1 MKRVI
6 GNQILTT
13 SEVCMV
19 SDETYTTEGESVVI
33 TKELEQIEIILNHSN
48 TDHVIVT
55 ALTNTKIKP
64 IEGLIDE
71 EFNEIN
77 IEKGACVELYY
88 ALCCTCTAYYVL
100 RTVRTCSA
108 IYDVCTAEL
117 SEFL

>member
-1 MKRVI
+1 MSIQKSIPMRRVI
-6 GNQILTT
+6 GTQVLET

-19 SDETYTTEGESVVI
+19 SDERYTTEGESIII
-33 TKELEQIEIILNHSN
+33 TKELEQIEIVLNHFN
-48 TDHVIVT
+48 TDHVTVK

-88 ALCCTCTAYYVL
+88 AFGSWFIVSSDGLKQ
-100 RTVRTCSA
+100 S
-108 IYDVCTAEL
+108 
-117 SEFL
+117 

>member
-6 GNQILTT
+6 GEEVLLT
-13 SEVCMV
+13 SQVCMI

-33 TKELEQIEIILNHSN
+33 TKDLDSIEVILNHKN
-48 TDHVIVT
+48 TDHVIIN

-88 ALCCTCTAYYVL
+88 AFGSWFIVSSDGLKQ
-100 RTVRTCSA
+100 S
-108 IYDVCTAEL
+108 
-117 SEFL
+117 

>member
-6 GNQILTT
+6 GEEVLLT
-13 SEVCMV
+13 SQVCMI
-19 SDETYTTEGESVVI
+19 SDNTYTTEGESVVI
-33 TKELEQIEIILNHSN
+33 TKDLESIEVILNHRN
-48 TDHVIVT
+48 TDHVIIK

-88 ALCCTCTAYYVL
+88 AFGSWFIVSSDGLKQ
-100 RTVRTCSA
+100 S
-108 IYDVCTAEL
+108 
-117 SEFL
+117 

>member
-6 GNQILTT
+6 GEEVLIT
-13 SEVCMV
+13 SQVCMV
-19 SDETYTTEGESVVI
+19 SDETYTTQGESVII
-33 TKELEQIEIILNHSN
+33 TKELEFIKVLLNHKN
-48 TDHVIVT
+48 TDHVIVK

-88 ALCCTCTAYYVL
+88 AFGSWFIVSSDGLKQ
-100 RTVRTCSA
+100 S
-108 IYDVCTAEL
+108 
-117 SEFL
+117 

>member
-1 MKRVI
+1 MKRII
-6 GNQILTT
+6 GEEVLLT
-13 SEVCMV
+13 SQVCMI

-33 TKELEQIEIILNHSN
+33 TKDLDSIEVILNHKN
-48 TDHVIVT
+48 TDHVIIK

-88 ALCCTCTAYYVL
+88 AFGSWFIVSSDGLKQ
-100 RTVRTCSA
+100 S
-108 IYDVCTAEL
+108 
-117 SEFL
+117 

>member
-6 GNQILTT
+6 GEEVLLT
-13 SEVCMV
+13 SQVCMI

-33 TKELEQIEIILNHSN
+33 TKELELIEVILNHKN
-48 TDHVIVT
+48 TDHVIVK

-71 EFNEIN
+71 EYSEIN

-88 ALCCTCTAYYVL
+88 AFGSWFIVSSDGLKQ
-100 RTVRTCSA
+100 S
-108 IYDVCTAEL
+108 
-117 SEFL
+117 

>member
-6 GNQILTT
+6 GEEVLLT
-13 SEVCMV
+13 SQVCMI
-19 SDETYTTEGESVVI
+19 SDDTYTTEGESVVI
-33 TKELEQIEIILNHSN
+33 TKDLELIEVILNHRN
-48 TDHVIVT
+48 TDHVIIK

-88 ALCCTCTAYYVL
+88 AFGSWFIVSSDGLKG
-100 RTVRTCSA
+100 
-108 IYDVCTAEL
+108 
-117 SEFL
+117 F